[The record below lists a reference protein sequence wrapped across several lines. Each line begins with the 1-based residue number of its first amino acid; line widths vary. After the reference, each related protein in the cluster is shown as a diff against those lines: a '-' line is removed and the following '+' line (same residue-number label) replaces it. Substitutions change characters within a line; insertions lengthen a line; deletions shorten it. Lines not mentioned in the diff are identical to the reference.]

1 MIEHYG
7 GEFFESKRLIK
18 HETDKAAKQSKTLSD
33 KEARIVV
40 RNKLLAVG
48 LIKSAS
54 RKRYGGLIKTIREQF
69 ALGSENYPDTLEKA
83 FTLLNTYERLNPI
96 KKPAKKEVS
105 DPNNSRKYAQK
116 DMVPGVDGK
125 IMADKVCYR
134 CNKPGHIRPN
144 CPEGVN
150 KKGVQQLNDSDN
162 HQNPVNTGEQN
173 MQLGYVSDDEQMVD
187 FATGMQCNQ
196 IGEQCTNKIT
206 GKISE
211 AAQRIARS
219 GRYGDT
225 DILLDTGSPFSCIRN
240 KKMLVGLKK
249 VTTPLIGY
257 TNGGNMVYKEKG
269 HLPGFFQVW
278 YNEKS
283 MLNILAWSDVRKHY
297 RITADTDKENA
308 ISVHMR
314 DGSIIKFHEV
324 SSGLYMYSMNKQ
336 YNGNKKVS
344 GYSFLTLVKEN
355 KKCFLK
361 GKFNKLK

>member
-1 MIEHYG
+1 
-7 GEFFESKRLIK
+7 
-18 HETDKAAKQSKTLSD
+18 
-33 KEARIVV
+33 
-40 RNKLLAVG
+40 
-48 LIKSAS
+48 
-54 RKRYGGLIKTIREQF
+54 
-69 ALGSENYPDTLEKA
+69 
-83 FTLLNTYERLNPI
+83 
-96 KKPAKKEVS
+96 
-105 DPNNSRKYAQK
+105 
-116 DMVPGVDGK
+116 
-125 IMADKVCYR
+125 
-134 CNKPGHIRPN
+134 
-144 CPEGVN
+144 
-150 KKGVQQLNDSDN
+150 
-162 HQNPVNTGEQN
+162 
-173 MQLGYVSDDEQMVD
+173 
-187 FATGMQCNQ
+187 
-196 IGEQCTNKIT
+196 
-206 GKISE
+206 
-211 AAQRIARS
+211 
-219 GRYGDT
+219 
-225 DILLDTGSPFSCIRN
+225 
-240 KKMLVGLKK
+240 MLVGLKK

-324 SSGLYMYSMNKQ
+324 SSGLYMYSMDKQ